1 MGFWHQIHAP
11 HLCQGS
17 GTGRSCGRVHW
28 TCVRGNINNTKHGWK
43 IGWHNLLARISR
55 LEGICWWCG
64 KLKGLWSGAS
74 FDLAREAHH
83 WEITK
88 IGILS
93 HKQRGWVWDFVGR
106 NVHGSKNGGTCHK
119 NAIKLKTGHWPSRR
133 GARSQRWENARV
145 LNSSQAPAVEIWVI
159 QPTPYPRNGNTH
171 ADSLVTLTSSSAQS
185 LPRVILIEDLCK
197 PTKVKGMA
205 AHIQQIRV
213 GSSWM
218 DPTVSF
224 LKEDVLPPNKLEADK
239 IRRKTPWFWLFEDQ
253 KLYKRSFSRSY
264 LLCIH
269 PETSE
274 LLIEELHEGICES
287 HTGGRSLSH
296 RAITQGY
303 WWLNMQKE
311 VEEYVKKCDQCQRF
325 APNIHQPGG
334 VFNPLSSP
342 WLFAQ

>member
-1 MGFWHQIHAP
+1 MGLVLISPEKLTIEKSLRLGFSA
-11 HLCQGS
+11 
-17 GTGRSCGRVHW
+17 T
-28 TCVRGNINNTKHGWK
+28 NNEVEYE
-43 IGWHNLLARISR
+43 IL
-55 LEGICWWCG
+55 LEGI
-64 KLKGLWSGAS
+64 SMVQ
-74 FDLAREAHH
+74 
-83 WEITK
+83 K
-88 IGILS
+88 I
-93 HKQRGWVWDFVGR
+93 
-106 NVHGSKNGGTCHK
+106 GGTCHK

-145 LNSSQAPAVEIWVI
+145 FNSSQAPAVEIWVI
-159 QPTPYPRNGNTH
+159 QSTPYSRNGNTH

-185 LPRVILIEDLCK
+185 LPRVILVEDLCK

-239 IRRKTPWFWLFEDQ
+239 IRRKAHWFWLSEDQ
-253 KLYKRSFSRSY
+253 KLYKHSFSRPY

-287 HTGGRSLSH
+287 HTGGRSLSCKV
-296 RAITQGY
+296 ITQGY
-303 WWLNMQKE
+303 WWPNMQK
-311 VEEYVKKCDQCQRF
+311 
-325 APNIHQPGG
+325 
-334 VFNPLSSP
+334 
-342 WLFAQ
+342 